1 MTASSTAAATTPAT
15 TAAAD
20 SGGEVATF
28 DAVVVGAGFAGMY
41 MLHRLRG
48 AGFRAR
54 VIEAGSDV
62 GGTWYWNRYPGARC
76 DVQSLDY
83 QYSFD
88 DDLQREW
95 TWTERYATQPEILKY
110 ASHVADRFDLRR
122 DIQFGTRV
130 TGATWDE
137 AASRWGLTAGYLAL
151 IVAGPTCGALVDDDL
166 GSLLCLGSAAALTT
180 ALSTFAG
187 HQRGSGRP
195 VKPPPEP
202 FAPLGSQ
209 VGPRAGVARAPA
221 VAVPVL
227 GGHF

>member
-1 MTASSTAAATTPAT
+1 MRRPIQVRTLWGTPPAERGVGLGLFYPFTAVA
-15 TAAAD
+15 
-20 SGGEVATF
+20 GG
-28 DAVVVGAGFAGMY
+28 DWFAHGVE
-41 MLHRLRG
+41 L
-48 AGFRAR
+48 
-54 VIEAGSDV
+54 D
-62 GGTWYWNRYPGARC
+62 PGA
-76 DVQSLDY
+76 
-83 QYSFD
+83 
-88 DDLQREW
+88 
-95 TWTERYATQPEILKY
+95 
-110 ASHVADRFDLRR
+110 
-122 DIQFGTRV
+122 
-130 TGATWDE
+130 DE

-151 IVAGPTCGALVDDDL
+151 IVAGPTCGALVDADL